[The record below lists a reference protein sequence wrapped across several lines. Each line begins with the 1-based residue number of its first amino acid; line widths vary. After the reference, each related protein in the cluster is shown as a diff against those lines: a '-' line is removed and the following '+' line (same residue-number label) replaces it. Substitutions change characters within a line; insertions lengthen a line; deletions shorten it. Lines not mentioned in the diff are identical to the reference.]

1 MLSRYR
7 PFLHLLL
14 LLFSLLPSHDSLAVN
29 RKRVTFLPYGDSFK
43 PTDRALA
50 ADAALR
56 VGIGYRCAAEKRVL
70 AAGATVVLRESQLL
84 LVRLPTPPPALSTFR
99 DEGVAVIPLSA
110 GPFESRDDAVAVLRR
125 WKTNYFECHRLDKDD
140 LEGREEKEEGSSL
153 GGGNSCFEFGGCH
166 QRCWWRE
173 DRVIGA
179 ARVTRCTMVDTGRGF
194 YEEELLRLLNANKD
208 GSISPSLSSSFR
220 RDGPERSGG
229 NDDEREREQH
239 HTALELEAA
248 LVNTRAGYYCNLIRI

>member
-1 MLSRYR
+1 MRKTMLSRYR

-14 LLFSLLPSHDSLAVN
+14 LLFSLLPSHDSFAVN

-110 GPFESRDDAVAVLRR
+110 GPSSHATTR
-125 WKTNYFECHRLDKDD
+125 WQCS
-140 LEGREEKEEGSSL
+140 EGGRPTTSSATDSTRMIWR
-153 GGGNSCFEFGGCH
+153 GGGRKKKAVVS
-166 QRCWWRE
+166 
-173 DRVIGA
+173 GA
-179 ARVTRCTMVDTGRGF
+179 VTPV
-194 YEEELLRLLNANKD
+194 
-208 GSISPSLSSSFR
+208 SSSA
-220 RDGPERSGG
+220 GAISGAG
-229 NDDEREREQH
+229 GGRIVSS
-239 HTALELEAA
+239 APLE
-248 LVNTRAGYYCNLIRI
+248 

>member
-110 GPFESRDDAVAVLRR
+110 GPSSQRR
-125 WKTNYFECHRLDKDD
+125 R
-140 LEGREEKEEGSSL
+140 GGS
-153 GGGNSCFEFGGCH
+153 
-166 QRCWWRE
+166 
-173 DRVIGA
+173 A
-179 ARVTRCTMVDTGRGF
+179 
-194 YEEELLRLLNANKD
+194 
-208 GSISPSLSSSFR
+208 
-220 RDGPERSGG
+220 
-229 NDDEREREQH
+229 
-239 HTALELEAA
+239 
-248 LVNTRAGYYCNLIRI
+248 